1 MKGLTGF
8 VCAVVLAAGTVAC
21 SQTDSGTTARIQAK
35 FAQDDIVKAHEIDVT
50 TNGGVVTLEGEVD
63 SNAARQQAVRL
74 ARETQGVT
82 SVVDN
87 LRVEVSA
94 TTGDRDDVDVDVDPD
109 GSIERGAEA
118 TGDAIK
124 KGAEATADAAKKTGR
139 AVRDAVTD
147 DDPDTDKDGK

>member
-1 MKGLTGF
+1 
-8 VCAVVLAAGTVAC
+8 
-21 SQTDSGTTARIQAK
+21 
-35 FAQDDIVKAHEIDVT
+35 VKAHEIDVT
-50 TNGGVVTLEGEVD
+50 TNGGVVTLTGEVE

-94 TTGDRDDVDVDVDPD
+94 TTGDSDDVDVDVDPD

>member
-1 MKGLTGF
+1 MKGMTGF
-8 VCAVVLAAGTVAC
+8 VCAVALAVGTAAC
-21 SQTDSGTTARIQAK
+21 SQTDSGTTARIKAK

-50 TNGGVVTLEGEVD
+50 TQEGVVTLEGEVD
-63 SNAARQQAVRL
+63 TNAARQQAVRL

-87 LRVEVSA
+87 LRLEVSA
-94 TTGDRDDVDVDVDPD
+94 TTGDRDDVDVDAD
-109 GSIERGAEA
+109 GSVERGAEA

>member
-8 VCAVVLAAGTVAC
+8 VCAVVLAVGTVAC

-63 SNAARQQAVRL
+63 NNAARQQAVRL

-82 SVVDN
+82 SVIDN

-124 KGAEATADAAKKTGR
+124 KGADATADAAKKTGR